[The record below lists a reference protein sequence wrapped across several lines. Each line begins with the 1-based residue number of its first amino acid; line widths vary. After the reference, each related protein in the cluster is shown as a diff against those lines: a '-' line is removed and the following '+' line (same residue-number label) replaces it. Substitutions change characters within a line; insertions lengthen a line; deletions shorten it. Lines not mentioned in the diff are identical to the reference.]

1 MYVAAMSDSAGDGRL
16 SPEEFQQMNALLRRF
31 CTHEPD
37 QWESI
42 QTETPHGPV
51 YVMFSRMR
59 LPGFEDH
66 TFHPF

>member
-1 MYVAAMSDSAGDGRL
+1 
-16 SPEEFQQMNALLRRF
+16 MNALLRRF
-31 CTHEPD
+31 CTHELD

-51 YVMFSRMR
+51 YVLFSRMR